1 MLRQLLTVRAKCESS
16 KSSILRPVRTSRLI
30 SLAFLGV
37 TMALACAQASSQ
49 ISFEQQIAHSRQ
61 LPSESLD
68 INTASPHQL
77 NALPGFG
84 PAYTRRV
91 IAGRPYTAKN
101 QLFTRGVIPQGAYER
116 ISDLIVAHR
125 VAK

>member
-1 MLRQLLTVRAKCESS
+1 MRPLRILALLAL
-16 KSSILRPVRTSRLI
+16 SITLNLPR
-30 SLAFLGV
+30 
-37 TMALACAQASSQ
+37 AQAAGQ
-49 ISFEQQIAHSRQ
+49 VSFEQQLAHSAQR
-61 LPSESLD
+61 PSEPLD
-68 INTASPHQL
+68 INTASSKQL

-101 QLFTRGVIPQGAYER
+101 QLVTRGVIPQGAYEHVAE
-116 ISDLIVAHR
+116 LIVAHR

>member
-1 MLRQLLTVRAKCESS
+1 MRLQCVFVLLALGAALNLARAQGF
-16 KSSILRPVRTSRLI
+16 V
-30 SLAFLGV
+30 
-37 TMALACAQASSQ
+37 
-49 ISFEQQIAHSRQ
+49 SFEQQLARSRQ
-61 LPSESLD
+61 LPSEPLD
-68 INTASPHQL
+68 INTATPHQL

-101 QLFTRGVIPQGAYER
+101 QLFTRGVVPQGVYQR
-116 ISDLIVAHR
+116 VSDLIVAHR

>member
-1 MLRQLLTVRAKCESS
+1 MRLQALLVLMTLGTA
-16 KSSILRPVRTSRLI
+16 LN
-30 SLAFLGV
+30 LAS
-37 TMALACAQASSQ
+37 AHASGQ
-49 ISFEQQIAHSRQ
+49 VSFEQQLAHSRQ
-61 LPSESLD
+61 LPSEPLD
-68 INTASPHQL
+68 INTATPKQL

-101 QLFTRGVIPQGAYER
+101 QLATRGVIPPGAYER

>member
-1 MLRQLLTVRAKCESS
+1 MRLLRILVLLA
-16 KSSILRPVRTSRLI
+16 
-30 SLAFLGV
+30 LG
-37 TMALACAQASSQ
+37 TALNLACAQASAQ
-49 ISFEQQIAHSRQ
+49 ISFEQQLAHSRQ
-61 LPSESLD
+61 LPSEPLD
-68 INTASPHQL
+68 INTATPHQL

-101 QLFTRGVIPQGAYER
+101 QLATRGVIPQGAYER

-125 VAK
+125 VAH

>member
-1 MLRQLLTVRAKCESS
+1 MRLLRTLVLPA
-16 KSSILRPVRTSRLI
+16 
-30 SLAFLGV
+30 LGV
-37 TMALACAQASSQ
+37 ALNLACAQASGQ
-49 ISFEQQIAHSRQ
+49 VSFEQQLAHSRQ
-61 LPSESLD
+61 LPSEPLD
-68 INTASPHQL
+68 INTATQHQL
-77 NALPGFG
+77 NGLPGFG

-101 QLFTRGVIPQGAYER
+101 QLATRGVIPQGAYER